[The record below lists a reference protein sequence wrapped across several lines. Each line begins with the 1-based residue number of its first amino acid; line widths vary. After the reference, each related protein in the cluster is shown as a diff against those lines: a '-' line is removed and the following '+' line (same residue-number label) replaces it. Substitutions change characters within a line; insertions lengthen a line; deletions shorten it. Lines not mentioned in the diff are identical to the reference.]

1 MRLAGKVAVVT
12 GGGSGI
18 GRGIVLAMAREGA
31 DIAIP
36 DIQVL
41 NAEKVADEVK
51 ALGRKAIAMKTDVT
65 SSADVRAMVER
76 TREFLGK
83 VDILVNNAGMAAPPG
98 MPFTNNT
105 EEDWDRAFAVNTK
118 SVFLTC
124 KAVAPYF
131 IERKAGRIVN
141 IASIAGPLSAPT
153 MPAYSVA
160 KQGVITFT
168 RVVAKEL
175 APHGI
180 TANAICPGVLYT
192 EFWQKLAQHIADTN
206 PAFKGMTARQ
216 VFDKR
221 VGDIVPMKV
230 EQQPEDIGNAAVFLA
245 SDEARYITGQAL
257 MVDGGCVMYSTLAVG
272 LAVESVV
279 GLDRPSH
286 RATRRR
292 REREF
297 RKEVRAWLEQ
307 NLPDDLRGKAFAA
320 SRADVD
326 EVRRL
331 RAWQKTMAEAGYVGM
346 DWPREFGGRGA
357 PITEMVILYQEM
369 ARAES
374 PQIVNRGGVSML
386 GPTLMKLGTP
396 EQQKR
401 FLPRIRTAE
410 DLWCQGFSEP
420 NAGSDL
426 ANLQTRAVLDGDHFV
441 VNGQKVWTSMGHVAD
456 WCFLLVRTDP
466 AAAKHKGISFLLVD
480 MKTPGITVRPLRQIT
495 GEAEFNETFFDNVRV
510 PKENLV
516 GKINEGWSVA
526 ITTLAYERD
535 LLTFIRHISLRN
547 ALHRLVKLTAGP
559 RPQHRSRRAAEDRRA
574 VDRRAG
580 AAAER
585 LSQPHQDPARR
596 SARTRGL
603 DVQAVLEPARPGA
616 GAGRDAGDRALL
628 ADRGGLGVGARR
640 RPVAVLRAAG
650 ARQRHPRRHHRDSQN
665 ILGERVLG
673 LPKD

>member
-1 MRLAGKVAVVT
+1 MNFDFT
-12 GGGSGI
+12 
-18 GRGIVLAMAREGA
+18 E
-31 DIAIP
+31 
-36 DIQVL
+36 
-41 NAEKVADEVK
+41 AE
-51 ALGRKAIAMKTDVT
+51 
-65 SSADVRAMVER
+65 
-76 TREFLGK
+76 
-83 VDILVNNAGMAAPPG
+83 
-98 MPFTNNT
+98 
-105 EEDWDRAFAVNTK
+105 
-118 SVFLTC
+118 
-124 KAVAPYF
+124 
-131 IERKAGRIVN
+131 
-141 IASIAGPLSAPT
+141 
-153 MPAYSVA
+153 
-160 KQGVITFT
+160 
-168 RVVAKEL
+168 
-175 APHGI
+175 
-180 TANAICPGVLYT
+180 
-192 EFWQKLAQHIADTN
+192 
-206 PAFKGMTARQ
+206 
-216 VFDKR
+216 
-221 VGDIVPMKV
+221 
-230 EQQPEDIGNAAVFLA
+230 
-245 SDEARYITGQAL
+245 EA
-257 MVDGGCVMYSTLAVG
+257 
-272 LAVESVV
+272 
-279 GLDRPSH
+279 
-286 RATRRR
+286 
-292 REREF
+292 F

-386 GPTLMKLGTP
+386 GPTLMTLGTP

-426 ANLQTRAVLDGDHFV
+426 ANLQTRAVLDSNHFV

-547 ALHRLVKLTAGP
+547 ALHRLVKLTQSRGRNTDSVIRQRIAELWIGEQALQLNGYRSLTKILRGGQPGP
-559 RPQHRSRRAAEDRRA
+559 EGSTSKLFWSQLDQDLALTATQVIGPYSQIAEGSDWAPDDGQWQFYELLARGSGI
-574 VDRRAG
+574 RAG
-580 AAAER
+580 TTEI
-585 LSQPHQDPARR
+585 LK
-596 SARTRGL
+596 
-603 DVQAVLEPARPGA
+603 
-616 GAGRDAGDRALL
+616 
-628 ADRGGLGVGARR
+628 
-640 RPVAVLRAAG
+640 
-650 ARQRHPRRHHRDSQN
+650 N
-665 ILGERVLG
+665 ILSERVLG

>member
-1 MRLAGKVAVVT
+1 MNFDFT
-12 GGGSGI
+12 
-18 GRGIVLAMAREGA
+18 E
-31 DIAIP
+31 
-36 DIQVL
+36 
-41 NAEKVADEVK
+41 AE
-51 ALGRKAIAMKTDVT
+51 
-65 SSADVRAMVER
+65 
-76 TREFLGK
+76 
-83 VDILVNNAGMAAPPG
+83 
-98 MPFTNNT
+98 
-105 EEDWDRAFAVNTK
+105 
-118 SVFLTC
+118 
-124 KAVAPYF
+124 
-131 IERKAGRIVN
+131 
-141 IASIAGPLSAPT
+141 
-153 MPAYSVA
+153 
-160 KQGVITFT
+160 
-168 RVVAKEL
+168 
-175 APHGI
+175 
-180 TANAICPGVLYT
+180 
-192 EFWQKLAQHIADTN
+192 
-206 PAFKGMTARQ
+206 
-216 VFDKR
+216 
-221 VGDIVPMKV
+221 
-230 EQQPEDIGNAAVFLA
+230 
-245 SDEARYITGQAL
+245 EA
-257 MVDGGCVMYSTLAVG
+257 
-272 LAVESVV
+272 
-279 GLDRPSH
+279 
-286 RATRRR
+286 
-292 REREF
+292 F

-307 NLPDDLRGKAFAA
+307 NPPDDLRGKAFAA

-331 RAWQKTMAEAGYVGM
+331 RAWQKTMAEAGFVGM

-396 EQQKR
+396 EQQRR

-516 GKINEGWSVA
+516 GKVNEGWSVA

-547 ALHRLVKLTAGP
+547 ALHRLVKLTQSRGRNTDPVIRQRIAELWIGEQALQLNGYRSLTKILRGGQPGP
-559 RPQHRSRRAAEDRRA
+559 EGSTSKLFWSQLDQDLALTATQVIGPYSQIAEGSDWAPDDGQWQFYELLARGSGI
-574 VDRRAG
+574 RAG
-580 AAAER
+580 TTEI
-585 LSQPHQDPARR
+585 LK
-596 SARTRGL
+596 
-603 DVQAVLEPARPGA
+603 
-616 GAGRDAGDRALL
+616 
-628 ADRGGLGVGARR
+628 
-640 RPVAVLRAAG
+640 
-650 ARQRHPRRHHRDSQN
+650 N
-665 ILGERVLG
+665 ILSERVLG

>member
-1 MRLAGKVAVVT
+1 M
-12 GGGSGI
+12 
-18 GRGIVLAMAREGA
+18 
-31 DIAIP
+31 
-36 DIQVL
+36 
-41 NAEKVADEVK
+41 N
-51 ALGRKAIAMKTDVT
+51 
-65 SSADVRAMVER
+65 
-76 TREFLGK
+76 
-83 VDILVNNAGMAAPPG
+83 
-98 MPFTNNT
+98 
-105 EEDWDRAFAVNTK
+105 
-118 SVFLTC
+118 
-124 KAVAPYF
+124 
-131 IERKAGRIVN
+131 
-141 IASIAGPLSAPT
+141 
-153 MPAYSVA
+153 
-160 KQGVITFT
+160 
-168 RVVAKEL
+168 
-175 APHGI
+175 
-180 TANAICPGVLYT
+180 
-192 EFWQKLAQHIADTN
+192 
-206 PAFKGMTARQ
+206 
-216 VFDKR
+216 FD
-221 VGDIVPMKV
+221 
-230 EQQPEDIGNAAVFLA
+230 F
-245 SDEARYITGQAL
+245 S
-257 MVDGGCVMYSTLAVG
+257 
-272 LAVESVV
+272 
-279 GLDRPSH
+279 
-286 RATRRR
+286 
-292 REREF
+292 EREEAF
-297 RKEVRAWLEQ
+297 RKEVRAWLER

-320 SRADVD
+320 SRADVE

-331 RAWQKTMAEAGYVGM
+331 RVWQKTMAEAGYVGM

-466 AAAKHKGISFLLVD
+466 TAARHKGISFLLVD

-547 ALHRLVKLTAGP
+547 ALHRLVKLTQSRGRNTDPVIRQKIAELRIGEQALQLNGYRSLTKILRGGQPGP
-559 RPQHRSRRAAEDRRA
+559 EGSTSKLFWSQLDQELALAATHIIGPYSQIAEGSPWAPDDGQWQFYELLARGSGI
-574 VDRRAG
+574 RAG
-580 AAAER
+580 TTEI
-585 LSQPHQDPARR
+585 
-596 SARTRGL
+596 
-603 DVQAVLEPARPGA
+603 
-616 GAGRDAGDRALL
+616 
-628 ADRGGLGVGARR
+628 
-640 RPVAVLRAAG
+640 LR
-650 ARQRHPRRHHRDSQN
+650 N